1 MTYKTGQIVE
11 GKVTGIQPYGA
22 FVALDG
28 HTSGLIHISEISDG
42 FVKDIERYV
51 SVGDIVRVK
60 IIEFDPAMNQ
70 AKLSLKALHKPRVRN
85 RRSPGVGK
93 AALPPSVIGFDTIK
107 KNMKRWIATA
117 QEEMKKNGI

>member
-1 MTYKTGQIVE
+1 MTYRTGQIVE

-28 HTSGLIHISEISDG
+28 HISGLIHISEISDG

-60 IIEFDPAMNQ
+60 IIEFDSMTNQ
-70 AKLSLKALHKPRVRN
+70 AKLSLKALHRPRVRN
-85 RRSPGVGK
+85 RRSPSVGK
-93 AALPPSVIGFDTIK
+93 AVLPPSKIGFETIK
-107 KNMKRWIATA
+107 KNMERWIAAA
-117 QEEMKKNGI
+117 QEERKKHEI